1 MTESLTV
8 TYLLVLI
15 ILLGGASWFVL
26 RQVLRTRRTELSL
39 TNLQQKLA
47 KEKGS
52 PEDYYEL
59 GSILLSKKLYT
70 QAIVQFQKALK
81 SKTLAPDLAALIYNA
96 LGYAYSTQDQ
106 YDLALRQYKE
116 ALKLVPDYG
125 IALKNLGFAYERKQ
139 LLSEAMEVY
148 QKVLAADPT
157 DSVAQKRVDSL
168 QKRIL
173 TPAP

>member
-15 ILLGGASWFVL
+15 VLLGGASWFVL

-59 GSILLSKKLYT
+59 GSILLSKKLYA

-96 LGYAYSTQDQ
+96 LGYAHSTQDQ

-116 ALKLVPDYG
+116 AVKLVPDYV

-148 QKVLAADPT
+148 QQVLAADPK

-173 TPAP
+173 TPTP